1 MKRIICSIACTLTV
15 LCCCAWG
22 KGEDNNKDMIVGAY
36 LMGVRNELPDVN
48 LVTHINYAFGHVNE
62 TFDGVLLPE
71 GDGLSQV
78 VGLKKVKPSL
88 KVLLSIGGWGS
99 GRFSEM
105 ASDPVK
111 RKSFARD
118 CARVVKEFGLD
129 GIDIDWEYPGSDLA
143 GISSSPDDKANF
155 TLLMRDLRA
164 AIGKRKLLTIA
175 SVCNAD
181 YIDFKGALPY
191 LDYVNVMSYDM
202 GTQNT
207 HHAALYRSE
216 YAGNCTADEAVRK
229 HIAAGVPRR
238 KIVMG
243 MPFYGRG
250 VEGYVP
256 YRKESSSDKEFWD
269 DTAKV
274 PMILDSLGNM
284 LFGYENTRSI
294 AEKCR
299 YIVTNGLRGGMYWEY
314 NADNAS
320 HDLARA
326 VCEGL
331 RGNASVTEAS
341 VSDAGDRNKKD
352 SVRPANYAKSKRFK
366 ALMLWDPYAEI
377 AHVQFD
383 KQSMEF
389 FHRLNYGDGFVLDTT
404 TTLKGY
410 TYDQLKE
417 YSVII
422 ALNASPSDPES
433 RALFEKYMENGGGW
447 LGFHASAYNDRNTHW
462 PWYVKFLGFGEFK
475 ANNWPPQ
482 PALLE
487 IDTHEHPVTKNL
499 PDAYVTPPSEFY
511 QWALGPRENK
521 DVQVLLTLSAKNYP
535 MGVKDIVYGGDFP
548 VVWTNRNYRMVY
560 INMGHGDESYKDAT
574 QQLLF
579 LNAFRWIV
587 SRDPKG
593 DPFDR

>member
-1 MKRIICSIACTLTV
+1 MKIACSIASALMM
-15 LCCCAWG
+15 LCCCAWD
-22 KGEDNNKDMIVGAY
+22 ECADNDKEMIVGAY

-71 GDGLSQV
+71 GKGLSQV
-78 VGLKKVKPSL
+78 VGLKKDKPSL

-105 ASDPVK
+105 ASDPLK

-118 CARVVKEFGLD
+118 CARIVKESGLD
-129 GIDIDWEYPGSDLA
+129 GIDIDWEYPGSGLA
-143 GISSSPDDKANF
+143 GISSSPDDRTNF

-164 AIGKRKLLTIA
+164 SLGKRSLLTIA

-181 YIDFKGALPY
+181 YIDFKAVLPY

-202 GTQNT
+202 GTQHT
-207 HHAALYRSE
+207 HHAALYRSG
-216 YAGNCTADEAVRK
+216 YAGYCTADEAVRK
-229 HIAAGVPRR
+229 HIDAGVPRQ

-256 YRKESSSDKEFWD
+256 YREGESSDVEFWD

-284 LFGYENTRSI
+284 LFGYENARSI

-299 YIVTNGLRGGMYWEY
+299 YIVSGGLRGGMYWEY
-314 NADNAS
+314 NDDNAS

-326 VCEGL
+326 VYEGL
-331 RGNASVTEAS
+331 RGSGPKKASSS
-341 VSDAGDRNKKD
+341 VADGMDNNGI
-352 SVRPANYAKSKRFK
+352 RPANYAKGKRFK
-366 ALMLWDPYAEI
+366 ALMLWNPYAET

-404 TTLKGY
+404 TTLKTY
-410 TYDQLKE
+410 TYEQLKE

-422 ALNASPSDPES
+422 ALNESPSDHES
-433 RALFEKYMENGGGW
+433 RVLFEKYMENGGGW
-447 LGFHASAYNDRNTHW
+447 IGFHASAYNDRNTHW
-462 PWYVKFLGFGEFK
+462 PWYVKFLGCGEFK
-475 ANNWPPQ
+475 ANNWPPL
-482 PALLE
+482 PLLW
-487 IDTHEHPVTKNL
+487 IC
-499 PDAYVTPPSEFY
+499 S
-511 QWALGPRENK
+511 R
-521 DVQVLLTLSAKNYP
+521 VLQIL
-535 MGVKDIVYGGDFP
+535 
-548 VVWTNRNYRMVY
+548 R
-560 INMGHGDESYKDAT
+560 
-574 QQLLF
+574 
-579 LNAFRWIV
+579 
-587 SRDPKG
+587 
-593 DPFDR
+593 

>member
-1 MKRIICSIACTLTV
+1 MKKIACSIACALMM
-15 LCCCAWG
+15 LCCFAWG
-22 KGEDNNKDMIVGAY
+22 KGADNDKEMIVGAY

-71 GDGLSQV
+71 GNGLSQV

-105 ASDPVK
+105 ASDPLK

-118 CARVVKEFGLD
+118 CARIVKESVLD
-129 GIDIDWEYPGSDLA
+129 GIDIDWEYPGSGLA
-143 GISSSPDDKANF
+143 GITSSPDDRTNF

-164 AIGKRKLLTIA
+164 SLGKRSLLTIA

-181 YIDFKGALPY
+181 YIDFKAVLPY

-202 GTQNT
+202 GTQHT
-207 HHAALYRSE
+207 HHAALYRSG
-216 YAGNCTADEAVRK
+216 YSGHCTADEAVRK
-229 HIAAGVPRR
+229 HIDAGVPRQ

-256 YRKESSSDKEFWD
+256 YREGASSDMEFWD

-284 LFGYENTRSI
+284 LFGYENARSI

-299 YIVTNGLRGGMYWEY
+299 YIVSSGLRGGMYWEY
-314 NADNAS
+314 NADNAT

-326 VCEGL
+326 VYEGL
-331 RGNASVTEAS
+331 RGNGPKKASSS
-341 VSDAGDRNKKD
+341 VAGEVDNNGT
-352 SVRPANYAKSKRFK
+352 RPANYAKSKRFK
-366 ALMLWDPYAEI
+366 ALMLWNPYAEI

-404 TTLKGY
+404 TTLKTY
-410 TYDQLKE
+410 TYEQLKE

-422 ALNASPSDPES
+422 ALNESPSDQES

-447 LGFHASAYNDRNTHW
+447 IGFHASAYNDRNTRW
-462 PWYVKFLGFGEFK
+462 PWYVKFLGCGEFK

-482 PALLE
+482 AALLE
-487 IDTHEHPVTKNL
+487 IDTHAHPVTKNL
-499 PDAYVTPPSEFY
+499 PDSYVAPPSEFY
-511 QWALGPRENK
+511 QWSSELRDNE
-521 DVQVLLTLSAKNYP
+521 DIQVLLTLSSKNYP

-548 VVWTNRNYRMVY
+548 VVWTNKNYRMIY
-560 INMGHGDESYKDAT
+560 INMGHGDESYIDAT

-593 DPFDR
+593 NPFDK

>member
-1 MKRIICSIACTLTV
+1 MMKIACSIASALMM
-15 LCCCAWG
+15 LCCCAWDEG
-22 KGEDNNKDMIVGAY
+22 ADNDKEMIVGAY

-71 GDGLSQV
+71 GKGLSQV
-78 VGLKKVKPSL
+78 VGLKKDKPSL

-105 ASDPVK
+105 ASDPLK

-118 CARVVKEFGLD
+118 CARIVKESGLD
-129 GIDIDWEYPGSDLA
+129 GIDIDWEYPGSGLA
-143 GISSSPDDKANF
+143 GISSSPDDRTNF

-164 AIGKRKLLTIA
+164 SLGKRSLLTIA

-181 YIDFKGALPY
+181 YIDFKAVLPY

-202 GTQNT
+202 GTQHT
-207 HHAALYRSE
+207 HHAALYRSG
-216 YAGNCTADEAVRK
+216 YAGYCTADEAVRK
-229 HIAAGVPRR
+229 HIDAGVPQQ

-256 YRKESSSDKEFWD
+256 YREGESSDVEFWD

-284 LFGYENTRSI
+284 LFGYENARSI

-299 YIVTNGLRGGMYWEY
+299 YIVSGGLRGGMYWEY
-314 NADNAS
+314 NDDNAS

-326 VCEGL
+326 VYEGL
-331 RGNASVTEAS
+331 RGSGPKKASSS
-341 VSDAGDRNKKD
+341 VADGMDNNGI
-352 SVRPANYAKSKRFK
+352 RPANYAKSKRFK
-366 ALMLWDPYAEI
+366 ALMLWNPYAET

-404 TTLKGY
+404 TTLKTY
-410 TYDQLKE
+410 TYEQLKE

-422 ALNASPSDPES
+422 ALNESPSDHES
-433 RALFEKYMENGGGW
+433 RVLFEKYMENGGGW
-447 LGFHASAYNDRNTHW
+447 IGFHASAYNDRNTHW
-462 PWYVKFLGFGEFK
+462 PWYVKFLGCGEFK

-482 PALLE
+482 AALLE
-487 IDTHEHPVTKNL
+487 IDTHAHPVTKNL
-499 PDAYVTPPSEFY
+499 PDAYVAPPSEFY
-511 QWALGPRENK
+511 QWSSELRDNE
-521 DVQVLLTLSAKNYP
+521 DIQVLLTLSPKNYP

-548 VVWTNRNYRMVY
+548 VVWTNKNYRMIY
-560 INMGHGDESYKDAT
+560 INMGHGDESYIDAT

-593 DPFDR
+593 DPFDK

>member
-1 MKRIICSIACTLTV
+1 
-15 LCCCAWG
+15 
-22 KGEDNNKDMIVGAY
+22 
-36 LMGVRNELPDVN
+36 
-48 LVTHINYAFGHVNE
+48 
-62 TFDGVLLPE
+62 
-71 GDGLSQV
+71 
-78 VGLKKVKPSL
+78 
-88 KVLLSIGGWGS
+88 
-99 GRFSEM
+99 M
-105 ASDPVK
+105 ASDPLK

-118 CARVVKEFGLD
+118 CARIVKESGLD
-129 GIDIDWEYPGSDLA
+129 GIDIDWEYPGSGLA
-143 GISSSPDDKANF
+143 GISSSPDDRTNF

-164 AIGKRKLLTIA
+164 SLGKRSLLTIA

-181 YIDFKGALPY
+181 YIDFKAVLPY

-202 GTQNT
+202 GTQHT
-207 HHAALYRSE
+207 HHAALYRSG
-216 YAGNCTADEAVRK
+216 YSGHCTADEAVRK
-229 HIAAGVPRR
+229 HIDAGVPRQ

-256 YRKESSSDKEFWD
+256 YRDGSSSDMEFWD

-284 LFGYENTRSI
+284 LFGYENARSI

-299 YIVTNGLRGGMYWEY
+299 YIVSSGLRGGMYWEY
-314 NADNAS
+314 NADNAT

-326 VCEGL
+326 VYEGL
-331 RGNASVTEAS
+331 RGSGPKKASSS
-341 VSDAGDRNKKD
+341 VMGEVDNNGT
-352 SVRPANYAKSKRFK
+352 RPANYAKSTRFK
-366 ALMLWDPYAEI
+366 ALMLWNPYAEI

-389 FHRLNYGDGFVLDTT
+389 FHRLTYGDGFVLDTT
-404 TTLKGY
+404 TTLKTY
-410 TYDQLKE
+410 TYEQLKE

-422 ALNASPSDPES
+422 ALNESPSDYES

-447 LGFHASAYNDRNTHW
+447 IGFHASAYNDRNTRW
-462 PWYVKFLGFGEFK
+462 PWYVKFLGCGEFK

-482 PALLE
+482 AALLE
-487 IDTHEHPVTKNL
+487 IDTHAHPVTKNL
-499 PDAYVTPPSEFY
+499 PDSYVAPPSEFY
-511 QWALGPRENK
+511 QWSSELRDNE
-521 DVQVLLTLSAKNYP
+521 DIQVLLTLSSKNYP

-548 VVWTNRNYRMVY
+548 VVWTNKNYRMIY
-560 INMGHGDESYKDAT
+560 INMGHGDESYIDAT

-593 DPFDR
+593 NPFDK

>member
-1 MKRIICSIACTLTV
+1 MKIACSIASALMM
-15 LCCCAWG
+15 LCCCAWDEG
-22 KGEDNNKDMIVGAY
+22 ADNDKEMIVGAY

-71 GDGLSQV
+71 GKGLSQV
-78 VGLKKVKPSL
+78 VGLKKDKPSL

-105 ASDPVK
+105 ASDPLK

-118 CARVVKEFGLD
+118 CARIVKESGLD
-129 GIDIDWEYPGSDLA
+129 GIDIDWEYPGSGLA
-143 GISSSPDDKANF
+143 GISSSPDDRTNF

-164 AIGKRKLLTIA
+164 SLGKRSLLTIA

-181 YIDFKGALPY
+181 YIDFKAVLPY

-202 GTQNT
+202 GTQHT
-207 HHAALYRSE
+207 HHAALYRSG
-216 YAGNCTADEAVRK
+216 YAGHCTADEAVRK
-229 HIAAGVPRR
+229 HIDAGVPRQ

-256 YRKESSSDKEFWD
+256 YREGESSDVEFWD

-284 LFGYENTRSI
+284 LFGYENARSI

-299 YIVTNGLRGGMYWEY
+299 YIVSSGLRGGMYWEY

-326 VCEGL
+326 VYEGL
-331 RGNASVTEAS
+331 RGSGPKKASSS
-341 VSDAGDRNKKD
+341 VADGMDNNGI
-352 SVRPANYAKSKRFK
+352 RPANYAKSKRFK
-366 ALMLWDPYAEI
+366 ALMLWNPYAET

-404 TTLKGY
+404 TTLKTY
-410 TYDQLKE
+410 TYEQLKE

-422 ALNASPSDPES
+422 ALNESPSDHES
-433 RALFEKYMENGGGW
+433 RVLFEKYMENGGGW
-447 LGFHASAYNDRNTHW
+447 IGFHASAYNDRNTHW
-462 PWYVKFLGFGEFK
+462 PWYVKFLGCGEFK

-482 PALLE
+482 AALLE
-487 IDTHEHPVTKNL
+487 IDTHAHPVTKNL
-499 PDAYVTPPSEFY
+499 PDAYVAPPSEFY
-511 QWALGPRENK
+511 QWSSELRDDE
-521 DVQVLLTLSAKNYP
+521 DIQVLLTLSPKNYP

-548 VVWTNRNYRMVY
+548 VVWTNKNYRMIY
-560 INMGHGDESYKDAT
+560 INMGHGDESYIDAT

-593 DPFDR
+593 DPFDK

>member
-1 MKRIICSIACTLTV
+1 MKKFACSIASALMM

-22 KGEDNNKDMIVGAY
+22 KGADNDKEMIVGAY

-71 GDGLSQV
+71 GKGLSQV
-78 VGLKKVKPSL
+78 VGLKKDKPSL

-105 ASDPVK
+105 ASDPLK

-118 CARVVKEFGLD
+118 CARIVKESGLD
-129 GIDIDWEYPGSDLA
+129 GIDIDWEYPGSGLA
-143 GISSSPDDKANF
+143 GISSSPDDRTNF

-164 AIGKRKLLTIA
+164 SLGKRSLLTIA

-181 YIDFKGALPY
+181 YIDFKAVLPY

-202 GTQNT
+202 GTQHT
-207 HHAALYRSE
+207 HHAALYRSG
-216 YAGNCTADEAVRK
+216 YAGYCTADEAVRK
-229 HIAAGVPRR
+229 HIDAGVPRQ

-256 YRKESSSDKEFWD
+256 YREGESSDVEFWD

-284 LFGYENTRSI
+284 LFGYENARSI

-299 YIVTNGLRGGMYWEY
+299 YIVSGGLRGGMYWEY
-314 NADNAS
+314 NDDNAS

-326 VCEGL
+326 VYEGL
-331 RGNASVTEAS
+331 RGSGPKKASSS
-341 VSDAGDRNKKD
+341 VADGMDNNGI
-352 SVRPANYAKSKRFK
+352 RPANYAKSKRFK
-366 ALMLWDPYAEI
+366 ALMLWNPYAET

-404 TTLKGY
+404 TTLKTY
-410 TYDQLKE
+410 TYEQLKE

-422 ALNASPSDPES
+422 ALNESPSDHES
-433 RALFEKYMENGGGW
+433 RVLFEKYMENGGGW
-447 LGFHASAYNDRNTHW
+447 IGFHASAYNDRNTHW
-462 PWYVKFLGFGEFK
+462 PWYVKFLGCGEFK

-482 PALLE
+482 AALLE
-487 IDTHEHPVTKNL
+487 IDTHAHPVTKNL
-499 PDAYVTPPSEFY
+499 PDAYVAPPSEFY
-511 QWALGPRENK
+511 QWSSELRDNE
-521 DVQVLLTLSAKNYP
+521 DIQVLLTLSPKNYP

-548 VVWTNRNYRMVY
+548 VVWTNKNYRMIY
-560 INMGHGDESYKDAT
+560 INMGHGDESYIDAT

-593 DPFDR
+593 DPFDK